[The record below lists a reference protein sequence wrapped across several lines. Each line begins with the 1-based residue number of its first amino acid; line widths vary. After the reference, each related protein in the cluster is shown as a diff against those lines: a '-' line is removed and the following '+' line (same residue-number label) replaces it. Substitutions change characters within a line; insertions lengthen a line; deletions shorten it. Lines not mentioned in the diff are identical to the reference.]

1 MSNVID
7 SAVSWARQIAADPR
21 HGYDQTNRQGPDYDC
36 SSFVLAAFKQAGLP
50 LKATY
55 TGNMRSDM
63 LRNGFVVAIRVNLAT
78 GAGLEVGDVLLNE
91 RNHTALY
98 IGNGRVV
105 QASINELGTTT
116 GGKTGD
122 QTGREIYERGYYNY
136 PWDCILRY
144 VGASGSG
151 SGTPTEDKPTQG
163 GDVSDPDTGATYYY
177 NVMLPL
183 LKRGSVGGYVRTAQ
197 LLLIAAGFS
206 CGPDGADGEY
216 GSNTAEAVTKFQQLH
231 DLEDDGELGGYTWT
245 VLLKG

>member
-1 MSNVID
+1 MSIID

-21 HGYDQTNRQGPDYDC
+21 HGYDQANRQGPDYDC

-122 QTGREIYERGYYNY
+122 QTGREIAERGYYNY
-136 PWDCILRY
+136 PWDCVLRY
-144 VGASGSG
+144 VGTGSN
-151 SGTPTEDKPTQG
+151 SAAEVKPAQG
-163 GDVSDPDTGATYYY
+163 GDVSGVDTAATYYY
-177 NVMLPL
+177 SVELPL

-197 LLLIAAGFS
+197 RLLIAAGFS

-216 GSNTAEAVTKFQQLH
+216 GVNTASAVIKYQVSRGLKA
-231 DLEDDGELGGYTWT
+231 DGEIGGDTWP

>member
-36 SSFVLAAFKQAGLP
+36 SSFVIAAFKQAGIP
-50 LKATY
+50 LKSTY
-55 TGNMRSDM
+55 TGNMRADM
-63 LRNGFVVAIRVNLAT
+63 LQRGFADVTQRVNRNT

-105 QASINELGTTT
+105 QASINELGNTT

-136 PWDCILRY
+136 PWDCVLRY
-144 VGASGSG
+144 VGASGSAP
-151 SGTPTEDKPTQG
+151 TTEDKPAQG
-163 GDVSDPDTGATYYY
+163 NVSSPDTGVTYS
-177 NVMLPL
+177 VQVPL
-183 LKRGSVGGYVRTAQ
+183 IKHGSMGGYVRTAQ
-197 LLLIAAGFS
+197 RLLIAAGFS

-216 GSNTAEAVTKFQQLH
+216 GANTVAAATEFQRTVGL
-231 DLEDDGELGGYTWT
+231 LVDGEIGGDTWAA
-245 VLLKG
+245 LLKG

>member
-1 MSNVID
+1 MSIID

-21 HGYDQTNRQGPDYDC
+21 HGYDQANRQGPDYDC

-122 QTGREIYERGYYNY
+122 QTGREIAERGYYNY
-136 PWDCILRY
+136 PWDCVLRY
-144 VGASGSG
+144 VGTGSN
-151 SGTPTEDKPTQG
+151 SAAEVKPAQD
-163 GDVSDPDTGATYYY
+163 DVSSPDTGVTYS
-177 NVMLPL
+177 VQVPL
-183 LKRGSVGGYVRTAQ
+183 IKHGSMGGYVRTAQ
-197 LLLIAAGFS
+197 RLLIAAGFS

-216 GSNTAEAVTKFQQLH
+216 GANTVAAATEFQRTVGL
-231 DLEDDGELGGYTWT
+231 LVDGEIGGDTWAA
-245 VLLKG
+245 LLKG

>member
-36 SSFVLAAFKQAGLP
+36 SSFVIAAYKQAGVP

-105 QASINELGTTT
+105 QASINELGNTT

-136 PWDCILRY
+136 PWDCVLRY
-144 VGASGSG
+144 VGASGSAP
-151 SGTPTEDKPTQG
+151 TTEDKPAQG
-163 GDVSDPDTGATYYY
+163 NVSSPDTTVWY
-177 NVMLPL
+177 NVRLPL
-183 LKRGSVGGYVRTAQ
+183 LKYGRTGGYVRTAQ

-206 CGPDGADGEY
+206 VGADGADGEY
-216 GSNTAEAVTKFQQLH
+216 GVNTTNAVTKFQQFH
-231 DLEDDGELGGYTWT
+231 DLEDDGELGGDTWAA
-245 VLLKG
+245 LLRG